1 MQTNIKKKPN
11 NSINNDDGDG
21 GNDDDDN
28 DHHHNNN
35 TGKKVREREREIKMN
50 KKNERIVKLLAAHM
64 D

>member
-1 MQTNIKKKPN
+1 MQTNIKKNPN

-21 GNDDDDN
+21 GNDD